1 MFKKI
6 LFAIGTTAL
15 VSACSTSAP
24 EIQTGDDAEV
34 IMGNLHKIDNS
45 RTDMAY
51 VDPGADFSKY
61 NRILLLPLGMDK
73 VEIRQPSSSGS
84 INRHSTR
91 DWELTDE
98 DKLKFQEVFR
108 DSMVKQLQEKGGYD
122 IVTQPGDDVLTIQ
135 ASVLGI
141 APSAPKDDNRSRG
154 AGRTYTYT
162 EGAGSMSV
170 MVAFGDSESGEVLG
184 LMKDS
189 RTSNSYW
196 GNNNS
201 VSNLSDMRT
210 MFNSWAIGIRK
221 GLDKVHGK

>member
-6 LFAIGTTAL
+6 LFVIGTTAL

-45 RTDMAY
+45 RADMSY
-51 VDPGADFSKY
+51 VDPDADFSKY
-61 NRILLLPLGMDK
+61 NKILLLPLSMDN
-73 VEIRQPSSSGS
+73 VEIRQPDSSGS
-84 INRHSTR
+84 ISRHSSK
-91 DWELTDE
+91 DWELTDK
-98 DKLKFQEVFR
+98 DKLTFQGVFR
-108 DSMVKQLQEKGGYD
+108 DSMVKQLQDKGGYT
-122 IVTQPGDDVLTIQ
+122 IVDQPGDDVLTIQ
-135 ASVLGI
+135 ASLLGI
-141 APSAPKDDNRSRG
+141 APNAPKDDNRSRG

-162 EGAGSMSV
+162 EGAGSLSV

-189 RTSNSYW
+189 KSSNSYW

-201 VSNLSDMRT
+201 VSNLSDVRT
-210 MFNSWAIGIRK
+210 MFNSWAISIRN

>member
-6 LFAIGTTAL
+6 LFVIGTTAL
-15 VSACSTSAP
+15 ISACSTSTP

-45 RTDMAY
+45 HADMSY
-51 VDPGADFSKY
+51 VDPDADFSKY
-61 NRILLLPLGMDK
+61 HKILLLPLGMDN
-73 VEIRQPSSSGS
+73 VEIRQPDSSGS
-84 INRHSTR
+84 ISRHSSK
-91 DWELTDE
+91 DWELTDK
-98 DKLKFQEVFR
+98 DKLTFQRVFH
-108 DSMVKQLQEKGGYD
+108 DSMVKQLQDKGGYT
-122 IVTQPGDDVLTIQ
+122 IVDQPGDDVLTIQ
-135 ASVLGI
+135 ASLLGI
-141 APSAPKDDNRSRG
+141 APNAPKDDNRSRG

-162 EGAGSMSV
+162 EGAGSLSV

-189 RTSNSYW
+189 KASNSYW

-201 VSNLSDMRT
+201 VSNLSDVRT
-210 MFNSWAIGIRK
+210 MFNSWAVSIRK